1 MILILPREQRF
12 GSSRSLVWR
21 CHYPWAYVSND
32 ADRVYAVYV
41 SKEVHTVCQLAG
53 TCIGLVLVVFD
64 IYAVATMFFMMV
76 ATCFCI
82 L

>member
-1 MILILPREQRF
+1 VR
-12 GSSRSLVWR
+12 RS
-21 CHYPWAYVSND
+21 HYPGAYVSND

-41 SKEVHTVCQLAG
+41 SKEVHAVCQGAG
-53 TCIGLVLVVFD
+53 TGIGLVLVVFD

-76 ATCFCI
+76 AACFCI